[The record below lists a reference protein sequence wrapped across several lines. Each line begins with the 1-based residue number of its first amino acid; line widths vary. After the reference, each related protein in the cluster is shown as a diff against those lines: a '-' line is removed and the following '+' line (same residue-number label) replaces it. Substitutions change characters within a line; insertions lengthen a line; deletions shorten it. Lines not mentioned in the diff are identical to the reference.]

1 MLLKEIA
8 EKLELQLRGSGDVL
22 IHGLAGLEEAG
33 PDELS
38 FLSNSRYV
46 TKLQA
51 SNAGAI
57 ILSPEAH
64 AVSVPTLVSENPYLS
79 FARAIELFY
88 QPPQPVWGIHPT
100 AWIADSAQLG
110 EECSVGAHVTIGEG
124 AVIGERAV
132 IYPNVTIYPGV
143 VIGDDFV
150 AHSNSV
156 VREYC
161 RIGNRVIL
169 QNGVVIGADGFG
181 FAPREDKSYYKII
194 QSGIVVLEDDVEIGA
209 NSCVDR
215 STLGESRIGKGTK
228 LDNLVQIGHGA
239 VVGEH
244 NVLAAQTGVAGSV
257 KMGNYNVLAG
267 QVGLAGHI
275 TVGNGSIFTAQTGVA
290 RSVKDN
296 SVLSGTPEMDSGLW
310 KKNYLLMFKFPEL
323 VKTVKKLS
331 RELEELKQT
340 KKESQ

>member
-8 EKLELQLRGSGDVL
+8 DKLELQLRGSGN
-22 IHGLAGLEEAG
+22 INISGLAGLETAG
-33 PDELS
+33 PDQLS
-38 FLSNSRYV
+38 FLSNPRYV
-46 TKLQA
+46 TKLKD

-57 ILSPEAH
+57 ILSPEAPDI
-64 AVSVPTLVSENPYLS
+64 AIPSLVSENPYLS
-79 FARAIELFY
+79 FAQAIELFY
-88 QPPQPVWGIHPT
+88 LPPSAVPGIHPT
-100 AWIADSAQLG
+100 AWIAESAQIG
-110 EECSVGAHVTIGEG
+110 EECSIGAHVTIAEG
-124 AVIGERAV
+124 AVIGDRAV
-132 IYPNVTIYPGV
+132 IYPNVTIYPEV

-169 QNGVVIGADGFG
+169 QNGAVIGADGFG
-181 FAPREDKSYYKII
+181 FAPRADKSYYKIV

-215 STLGESRIGKGTK
+215 STLGESRVGKGTK
-228 LDNLVQIGHGA
+228 LDNLVQIGHGTT
-239 VVGEH
+239 VGEH

-267 QVGLAGHI
+267 QVGISGHI
-275 TVGNGSIFTAQTGVA
+275 TIGDGSIFTAQTGVA
-290 RSVKDN
+290 RSVEDQ

-310 KKNYLLMFKFPEL
+310 KKNYLLMFKFPEF
-323 VKTVKKLS
+323 VKTVKQLTK
-331 RELEELKQT
+331 EVEALKEAVG
-340 KKESQ
+340 KG

>member
-8 EKLELQLRGSGDVL
+8 EKLELQLRGPGDVL
-22 IHGLAGLEEAG
+22 INGLAGLESAG

-38 FLSNSRYV
+38 FLSNPRYV
-46 TKLQA
+46 TRLRDSK
-51 SNAGAI
+51 AGAV
-57 ILSPEAH
+57 ILSPEAPE
-64 AVSVPTLVSENPYLS
+64 VSMPSLVSENPYLS
-79 FARAIELFY
+79 FARAVELFY
-88 QPPQPVWGIHPT
+88 LPPQAVRGIHPT
-100 AWIADSAQLG
+100 AWIADSAQIG
-110 EECSVGAHVTIGEG
+110 GECSVGAHVTIGDG

-132 IYPNVTIYPGV
+132 IYPNVTIYPGA
-143 VIGDDFV
+143 VIGDDFI

-161 RIGNRVIL
+161 LIGNRVIL
-169 QNGVVIGADGFG
+169 QNGAVIGADGFG
-181 FAPREDKSYYKII
+181 FAPRADKSYYKIV

-215 STLGESRIGKGTK
+215 STFGESRIGKGTK

-239 VVGEH
+239 TVGEH

-257 KMGNYNVLAG
+257 KMGSYNVLAG
-267 QVGLAGHI
+267 QVGIAGHI
-275 TVGNGSIFTAQTGVA
+275 TIGDGSIFTAQTGVA

-310 KKNYLLMFKFPEL
+310 KKNYLLMHKFPE
-323 VKTVKKLS
+323 VNKVVKKLVK
-331 RELEELKQT
+331 EVEELK
-340 KKESQ
+340 KSEEKG

>member
-1 MLLKEIA
+1 MLLREIA

-38 FLSNSRYV
+38 FLSNPRYV
-46 TKLQA
+46 TKLKA

-57 ILSPEAH
+57 ILSPEAPE
-64 AVSVPTLVSENPYLS
+64 VSVPTLVSENPYLS

-88 QPPQPVWGIHPT
+88 QSPQPVRGIHPT

-124 AVIGERAV
+124 AVIGERAA
-132 IYPNVTIYPGV
+132 IYPNVTIYPGA
-143 VIGDDFV
+143 VIGDDFI

-267 QVGLAGHI
+267 QVGLSGHI

-323 VKTVKKLS
+323 VKTVKHLAKDF
-331 RELEELKQT
+331 EELK
-340 KKESQ
+340 ESTGK